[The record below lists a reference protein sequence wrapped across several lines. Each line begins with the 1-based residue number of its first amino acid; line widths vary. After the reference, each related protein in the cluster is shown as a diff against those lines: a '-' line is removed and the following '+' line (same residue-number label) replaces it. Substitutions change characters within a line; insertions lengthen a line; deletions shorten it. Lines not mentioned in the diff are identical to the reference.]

1 MKQEKLLLSLIGM
14 CLFLGMTSCTEEDK
28 SVFGDNFE
36 IPELTDAN
44 TIQFTVDMTSD
55 WKLLQVIGGGGRM
68 AIEWGDGRLQ
78 KVVADDIQ
86 TITYKY
92 GNRKTYQVRVW
103 AEELDFCNI
112 GIVLVPASNL
122 RLGYLPKMKDLSI
135 NSFSAT
141 SELDLSSSCP
151 NVETINIGN
160 CADLERI
167 DLSQCRELQKVAIYS
182 HPKLI
187 ALKFGR
193 STELTDLYCYG
204 NDILPSLCL
213 KGLTNLRQV
222 NCGNNTQLSTIEMDS
237 KMAVNGLNI
246 GGCAFQT
253 LDFLSCLPLLHGL
266 NCNSNRL
273 TELDISTNGLL
284 ESLNCGNNK
293 SLTHLQISEPH
304 TVNSLL
310 QVLNCSFC
318 HLDKDELNTIFHAL
332 TISHKP
338 NQDDSD
344 NFGIA
349 FNNNPGTSECDRK
362 IVEDKGWSVKESS
375 GTL

>member
-1 MKQEKLLLSLIGM
+1 MKQIKLLFGLIGI
-14 CLFLGMTSCTEEDK
+14 CLLLGVTSCAEEDK
-28 SVFGDNFE
+28 SIFGDNFE

-44 TIQFTVDMTSD
+44 TIQFTVDMTGD
-55 WKLLQVIGGGGRM
+55 WRQLQVIGGGGRM

-78 KVVADDIQ
+78 KIADNNRKA
-86 TITYKY
+86 ITYKY

-103 AEELDFCNI
+103 AEELDFCSI

-122 RLGYLPKMKDLSI
+122 RLGYLPKMKELSI

-141 SELDLSSSCP
+141 SELNLSSSCP
-151 NVETINIGN
+151 NVETINIGS
-160 CADLERI
+160 CADLQRI
-167 DLSQCRELQKVAIYS
+167 DLSQCSKLQKIDIYT

-187 ALKFGR
+187 ELKLGR
-193 STELTDLYCYG
+193 NPELTELYCYG

-213 KGLTNLRQV
+213 KGLANLRRV
-222 NCGNNTQLSTIEMDS
+222 NCGNNTLLSTIETDS
-237 KMAVNGLNI
+237 EMAVNSLNI
-246 GGCAFQT
+246 GRCAFQT
-253 LDFLSCLPLLHGL
+253 LDFLSSFPLLNGL

-273 TELDISTNGLL
+273 TELDVSALTLL
-284 ESLNCGNNK
+284 KSLDCGNNK

-304 TVNSLL
+304 TVNLIL

-332 TISHKP
+332 ISYKP

-362 IVEDKGWSVKESS
+362 IVEDKGWSVKESP